1 VSVSATV
8 GLRRDPTGSLPSGV
22 MSVDTTP
29 PTTDT
34 SEPAEVFAITPA
46 ALERV
51 LGVRANEDD
60 PATLALRIEVTGHSG
75 PDYTYDLSFEP
86 LADAAADDHRQTF
99 GDDGDE
105 LVLLLPAASV
115 DRLRG
120 ATLDVPSSAGQSGL
134 VIRNPNRPNPLLGV
148 GELTLEGDVAEQVQ
162 QLLTEAINPSLAAHG
177 GFASLVGVEGDR
189 VFLTM
194 GGGCQGCSLSQATMV
209 QGIATAIREAI
220 PEVTDVV
227 DVTDHTAGEN
237 PFYS

>member
-1 VSVSATV
+1 
-8 GLRRDPTGSLPSGV
+8 
-22 MSVDTTP
+22 MSVDTTTP
-29 PTTDT
+29 APDTPDTD
-34 SEPAEVFAITPA
+34 EVFAISPA

-51 LGVRANEDD
+51 LEVRANEDD

-75 PDYTYDLSFEP
+75 PDYTYDLSFDA
-86 LADAAADDHRQTF
+86 LAEAADDDHRQTF
-99 GDDGDE
+99 GDGDDA
-105 LVLLLPAASV
+105 LVLLLPAGSV

-120 ATLDVPSSAGQSGL
+120 ATLDVPSAAGQSGL

-148 GELTLEGDVAEQVQ
+148 GELSLEGDVAERVQ
-162 QLLTEAINPSLAAHG
+162 QLLTDAINPSLAAHG
-177 GFASLVGVEGDR
+177 GFASLVGVEDDR

-220 PEVTDVV
+220 PEVTEVV

>member
-1 VSVSATV
+1 
-8 GLRRDPTGSLPSGV
+8 
-22 MSVDTTP
+22 MSVDTTTP
-29 PTTDT
+29 DTPGADTD
-34 SEPAEVFAITPA
+34 EVFAITPA

-51 LGVRANEDD
+51 LGVRDNEDD
-60 PATLALRIEVTGHSG
+60 PATLALRVEVTGHSG

-86 LADAAADDHRQTF
+86 VADAAADDHRQEF
-99 GDDGDE
+99 GEGDHP
-105 LVLLLPAASV
+105 LVLLVPAGSV

-120 ATLDVPSSAGQSGL
+120 ATLDVPSAAGQGGL
-134 VIRNPNRPNPLLGV
+134 VIRNPNRPNPLADV
-148 GELTLEGDVAEQVQ
+148 AELTLEGDVAERVQ

-177 GFASLVGVEGDR
+177 GFASLVGVEDDR

-220 PEVTDVV
+220 PEVTEVV
-227 DVTDHTAGEN
+227 DVTDHAAGDN